1 MRCRF
6 PVAAGA
12 FMLAAACSTE
22 PTSPA
27 AAIPSHD
34 LRSQAIQLTV
44 DLTTGTMQTGRPK
57 PAGGAS
63 HALIGDEGIVIAGIN
78 NMVCA
83 PIARTSPQQKRCT
96 FGMDLLN
103 AFQSTDLITP
113 KTFPRPPQG
122 TNGVLIFPFAASSDG
137 SGGWAEPSPDW
148 NLGPINMFNDFG
160 NCSGA
165 AKTDCYRY
173 KLVAS
178 PFRALAF
185 AYDLP
190 VGFDVPADANK
201 ITAYIVV
208 AADLRENAQQT
219 LLLVQENDLCGRV
232 DADGSI
238 HLPPEGFVSLTSVS
252 SGFCSFQN
260 PLRSPDPVEILKAEL
275 TFAPYTYFLASTL
288 GTNFLVEHIDYGPT
302 LDASDFW
309 IPPAPATSTFEAMC
323 CSAEGDRWRVDVA
336 PSVQRAADQKLRYLQ
351 YRMTLKP
358 GSTAIP
364 VIDNTQSRAT
374 LRITYRLR

>member
-1 MRCRF
+1 MRCLF
-6 PVAAGA
+6 PIAAGA
-12 FMLAAACSTE
+12 LMLAACSTE
-22 PTSPA
+22 PTGPA

-34 LRSQAIQLTV
+34 LRSQAIQLTI

-78 NMVCA
+78 NLVCS

-122 TNGVLIFPFAASSDG
+122 TNGVLVFPFAASSDG

-160 NCSGA
+160 NCSA
-165 AKTDCYRY
+165 AVKGDCYRY
-173 KLVAS
+173 ELIPP
-178 PFRALAF
+178 PFRAGTF
-185 AYDLP
+185 AYDLR

-201 ITAYIVV
+201 VTAYIVV
-208 AADLRENAQQT
+208 AADLRENAPQT
-219 LLLVQENDLCGRV
+219 LLLLQENDLCGRI

-238 HLPPEGFVSLTSVS
+238 
-252 SGFCSFQN
+252 N
-260 PLRSPDPVEILKAEL
+260 P
-275 TFAPYTYFLASTL
+275 
-288 GTNFLVEHIDYGPT
+288 
-302 LDASDFW
+302 
-309 IPPAPATSTFEAMC
+309 PPAGLLC
-323 CSAEGDRWRVDVA
+323 
-336 PSVQRAADQKLRYLQ
+336 
-351 YRMTLKP
+351 
-358 GSTAIP
+358 
-364 VIDNTQSRAT
+364 
-374 LRITYRLR
+374 ITYV